1 VLLVLWQPENTR
13 EVIPSCFQAF
23 DFDSLD
29 KSPFGERDRARS
41 GDDEMVENSHVDQGQ
56 RLFLW
61 EAVRNAKH
69 RGEGLIRQA
78 SEVVSA

>member
-1 VLLVLWQPENTR
+1 M
-13 EVIPSCFQAF
+13 
-23 DFDSLD
+23 
-29 KSPFGERDRARS
+29 FGDH
-41 GDDEMVENSHVDQGQ
+41 HVVQNPDVNHSE

-69 RGEGLIRQA
+69 RREGLIRQA